1 MSENKWQKN
10 NTGKRKRIKQ
20 GNSKGRGERREKT
33 GKEAGKKTPRKT
45 KTPQIIKKR
54 GKIGNRNKINQKI
67 NKEKGQGKKQKI
79 KNRSKNP
86 KINPTKNVGPAC
98 SLSTGPA
105 GLPLATVLRLHLSGR
120 QVSGQTHR
128 SIRWRHASHRWPE
141 SHLST
146 RTAVI
151 SPEWLVGILYKGPK
165 TLYWA
170 SNQAKRDL
178 SS

>member
-1 MSENKWQKN
+1 MTEKQYREEEEDQTRKGRSR
-10 NTGKRKRIKQ
+10 GKRQ
-20 GNSKGRGERREKT
+20 EKT
-33 GKEAGKKTPRKT
+33 GKEAGKKNPTNHQKTRKNRQQ
-45 KTPQIIKKR
+45 KQNKS
-54 GKIGNRNKINQKI
+54 KIKI

-86 KINPTKNVGPAC
+86 KINPTKDVGPAC